1 MTRKQ
6 FRHDMRRGLGS
17 CLLKMEL
24 SNKTEDY
31 REDVLWGLQYA
42 LAYDAQCEGTRAIYF
57 HDMISLFDDQTAF
70 YEFVADGAKRSIK
83 NDAWRFSHFM
93 GILALMARD
102 GHTPARQAMTGL
114 YELLLQAIRTGKTSA
129 NRIWSATDNFG
140 FLCVETLTI
149 AIQTRAEC
157 EAFFLRVLRDYG
169 KLIQERHDISF
180 RFEDDGFEHEAAECL
195 GKERV
200 EALLTAAKGDPD
212 IARYLEN
219 RNRIKAARE
228 INQATRL
235 SELKEQ
241 TETETAQSIYEKL
254 CAGEP
259 VSVFILNRI
268 VRKRGIE
275 DAVKLGRLYAKE
287 ERDDLREGI
296 LQLFFMGDSV
306 SALGEEELAR
316 LMHDAESEKESLREK
331 ALRVISKARG
341 ECVRSFALRRIKQR
355 PRDGDAILML
365 LNNFRPGDG
374 TRLIRLVKS
383 VSLNEYY
390 GDWHSV
396 FSAVRDLIEQNP
408 EADRELSAA
417 LLPYM
422 LREGFCSCCRLHLLQ
437 LMQPRRLLTP
447 ELIEECSRDCN
458 LEIREFIGKIEG
470 I

>member
-1 MTRKQ
+1 MTQKQ

-17 CLLKMEL
+17 CLLEMERCT
-24 SNKTEDY
+24 NIEDY
-31 REDVLWGLQYA
+31 REEVLWGLQYA
-42 LAYDAQCEGTRAIYF
+42 LAYDAQCERTRAIYF

-93 GILALMARD
+93 GILALMAKD
-102 GHTPARQAMTGL
+102 GHAPARQAMAEL
-114 YELLLQAIRTGKTSA
+114 YELLRQAIQTGKTSG
-129 NRIWSATDNFG
+129 NRIWPATDNFG
-140 FLCVETLTI
+140 FLCVETLTN
-149 AIQTRAEC
+149 ALQTRE
-157 EAFFLRVLRDYG
+157 ERETFFLCVLTDYG
-169 KLIQERHDISF
+169 KLIQDRPDISF
-180 RFEDDGFEHEAAECL
+180 RFEDDWFEHEAAECL

-200 EALLTAAKGDPD
+200 EALLTAAKGNPD

-259 VSVFILNRI
+259 VPAFILNRI
-268 VRKRGIE
+268 VRERGTE
-275 DAVKLGRLYAKE
+275 EAVKLGRLYVKE

-296 LQLFFMGDSV
+296 LRLFSMGDSV
-306 SALGEEELAR
+306 SALDEEALAR
-316 LMHDAESEKESLREK
+316 LMLDAESEKESLREE
-331 ALRVISKARG
+331 ALRVIGKARG
-341 ECVRSFALRRIKQR
+341 ECVRSFALHRLKQQ

-383 VSLNEYY
+383 ASLNEHY

-396 FSAVRDLIEQNP
+396 FNAVRDLIEQNP

-422 LREGFCSCCRLHLLQ
+422 LREGYCSYCRLRTLE
-437 LMQPRRLLTP
+437 LMQPRGLLTQ
-447 ELIEECSRDCN
+447 ELIEECRRDCY
-458 LEIREFIGKIEG
+458 LEIREFVESL
-470 I
+470 